1 MHILLIHQY
10 FQETDDPG
18 GMRWNAMAKLWAEQ
32 GHTITVIAGM
42 THYAKGTRN
51 PKYNNKYVVVD
62 DFAPGIKVIRTHVSR
77 SYNNNFRGR
86 MNAYFAFVF
95 SGTIGG
101 LLKAKDKYDCIIVSS
116 PPLTV
121 GITALILKFF
131 KRLPFVFE
139 IRDLWPESAID
150 TGVLTNKTIIK
161 FALLLERRLYKSAS
175 LINVL
180 TPAMKNSLITKKGV
194 AENKIIYFPNAADFE
209 LSEHLITNA
218 TTNSLRKELDLPTD
232 KLIVCY
238 VGAHGVANHLIQIL
252 DAAVLIK
259 NEPIIFLLLGDGMQK
274 ATLQEIAT
282 QRNLSNVVF
291 RPAVPKG
298 EAMKYFLASD
308 IGMSILKKAETFKTV
323 FSNKTFDY
331 MACKKPII
339 LGIDG
344 VSRELLATADA
355 GIYVEPE
362 NPEAIANAALLYL
375 HNRELIAAHGENG
388 YRFVKANFDRKI
400 LATNY
405 IQTLSKFFDK
415 KSAPTPVQKAT
426 TNVPQAD

>member
-1 MHILLIHQY
+1 
-10 FQETDDPG
+10 
-18 GMRWNAMAKLWAEQ
+18 
-32 GHTITVIAGM
+32 
-42 THYAKGTRN
+42 
-51 PKYNNKYVVVD
+51 
-62 DFAPGIKVIRTHVSR
+62 
-77 SYNNNFRGR
+77 

-298 EAMKYFLASD
+298 EAMKYILASD

-362 NPEAIANAALLYL
+362 NPEALANAAIHYL
-375 HNRELIAAHGENG
+375 HNRELIFTHGENG
-388 YRFVKANFDRKI
+388 YRFVKANFDRTI

-405 IQTLSKFFDK
+405 IQTLSNFFDK
-415 KSAPTPVQKAT
+415 KPVQSTVQKAS

>member
-18 GMRWNAMAKLWAEQ
+18 GMRWNAMAKLWVEQ

-121 GITALILKFF
+121 GVTALILKFF

-298 EAMKYFLASD
+298 EAMKYILASD

-362 NPEAIANAALLYL
+362 NPEALANAAIHYL
-375 HNRELIAAHGENG
+375 HNRELIFTHGENG
-388 YRFVKANFDRKI
+388 YRFVKANFDRTI

-405 IQTLSKFFDK
+405 IQTLSNFFDK
-415 KSAPTPVQKAT
+415 KPVQSTVQKAS